1 MGYAALAFL
10 AGLVMSN
17 PPLVLGLKKF
27 IEYHYGVYTNVYDE
41 VPYAA
46 GTNAFFTYAY
56 LLYREFGPTL
66 SLLTLAGLALALYK
80 RASWD
85 LILVAFIALLY
96 LALANTT
103 FLVQNRYLM
112 TILPVLFLLNARL
125 LDVLAS
131 LVPQEGRTAL
141 IGLIVLCFAVLSYPA
156 MNTVAYVR
164 TMTEENTSMV
174 SRKWIEEH
182 IPAGSKL
189 LVDAGRT
196 IITSGP
202 RLNQSRKNLEEKL
215 NIIKSLKEGQTFD
228 SPLVRIVDSYS
239 AIYFELLLQH
249 MPEITYDITTTELGR
264 NVRSTEYYQKNGY
277 DYYVHDGDLQF
288 RIEEPQWRA
297 KYPESAAFYERYAT
311 SFTLVKAFYP
321 SSTRSGSP
329 ILIYRIGPQEE
340 RS

>member
-1 MGYAALAFL
+1 M
-10 AGLVMSN
+10 
-17 PPLVLGLKKF
+17 
-27 IEYHYGVYTNVYDE
+27 
-41 VPYAA
+41 
-46 GTNAFFTYAY
+46 
-56 LLYREFGPTL
+56 
-66 SLLTLAGLALALYK
+66 
-80 RASWD
+80 
-85 LILVAFIALLY
+85 LY

-103 FLVQNRYLM
+103 FLVQNRYLR
-112 TILPVLFLLNARL
+112 TILPALFLLNARL
-125 LDVLAS
+125 LDVLAG
-131 LVPQEGRTAL
+131 LLPQGSRSAL
-141 IGLIVLCFAVLSYPA
+141 IGLIVLCAAVLYQPA

-164 TMTEENTSMV
+164 SLTDENTSMV
-174 SRKWIEEH
+174 SRKWIEEN

-215 NIIKSLKEGQTFD
+215 DIIKGLKEGQTFD

-239 AIYFELLLQH
+239 AIYFELLLQN

-264 NVRSTEYYQKNGY
+264 NVRNTEYYRKNGY

-288 RIEEPQWRA
+288 RVEEPQWRA
-297 KYPESAAFYERYAT
+297 KYPESAAFYEQYAS

-321 SSTRSGSP
+321 SKSRSGSP
-329 ILIYRIGPQEE
+329 ILIYRIGGLREN